1 VATLGGQLRAL
12 PLAVAVSTAVVGFSE
27 EGAKLL
33 GVWSLAWRRREF
45 DEPVDGIVYACAAAL
60 GFAAAENV
68 KYFAFGRMSGS
79 VIAVRGFLT
88 VPAHMFFA
96 ALWGYALGQSLVSR
110 RGRVLAFAAL
120 AALAHGLFDAL
131 LSTDGLQLAAT
142 VLVLGL
148 AIAFVVMLRRALSH
162 GAVRRREPAAP
173 DAPPPT
179 EPAPASVL
187 GRESFRVGSPLAFYA
202 SAAGMVVSAFGLT
215 VLGAAYEILHHRV
228 GAVFVGVA
236 TGVLALFGF
245 AAYGA
250 SGTIP
255 LDAVVDAQGI
265 TFSGARTAWRALL
278 GADVV
283 GHGRRSFVLL
293 RGTQGNAR
301 LGPTTEDQAR
311 AIATAIE
318 RFSGR
323 PG

>member
-1 VATLGGQLRAL
+1 
-12 PLAVAVSTAVVGFSE
+12 
-27 EGAKLL
+27 
-33 GVWSLAWRRREF
+33 
-45 DEPVDGIVYACAAAL
+45 
-60 GFAAAENV
+60 
-68 KYFAFGRMSGS
+68 MSGS
-79 VIAVRGFLT
+79 VIAVRSFLT

-110 RGRVLAFAAL
+110 RSRVLAFAAL

-162 GAVRRREPAAP
+162 GAVARREPATP

-179 EPAPASVL
+179 EPAPASLL
-187 GRESFRVGSPLAFYA
+187 GRESFRVGSPFAFYA
-202 SAAGMVVSAFGLT
+202 SASGMVVCAFGLT

-236 TGVLALFGF
+236 TGALALFGF

-250 SGTIP
+250 SETIP

-278 GADVV
+278 GAEVV
-283 GHGRRSFVLL
+283 GRGRRSFVLL
-293 RGTQGNAR
+293 RWTAGNAK
-301 LGPTTEDQAR
+301 LGPTTADRAR
-311 AIATAIE
+311 AIAAAIG
-318 RFSGR
+318 RFSNRRG
-323 PG
+323 